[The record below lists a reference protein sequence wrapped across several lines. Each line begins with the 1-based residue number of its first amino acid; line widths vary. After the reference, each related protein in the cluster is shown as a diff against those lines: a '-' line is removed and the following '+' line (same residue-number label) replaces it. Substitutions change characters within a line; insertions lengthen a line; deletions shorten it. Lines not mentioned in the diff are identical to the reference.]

1 MCMRKR
7 IIAFLTKEGDYK
19 IDKRLAFSWSVF
31 LVHHLAI
38 IAAGV
43 IGFLGDPSPTVVKV
57 LGGEISSYLWSTTFI
72 IFGLQALVARIFRKA
87 RAEVVAVL
95 AIAVARLLWCGI
107 LVGAVEV
114 GMADKGTLQVAMAIA
129 AGSFF
134 MLGWSLTV
142 LAWLAGWIKVD
153 TGAGSG
159 AHQDG
164 VIIELRDQLQK
175 VVEDRIE
182 TQVVENQI
190 VENQTVQNQT
200 VEKPATGGGDE
211 AR

>member
-7 IIAFLTKEGDYK
+7 IIAFFSAKADYK
-19 IDKRLAFSWSVF
+19 IDKKLIFSWAIF
-31 LVHHLAI
+31 LLHHTCII
-38 IAAGV
+38 IAGI

-57 LGGEISSYLWSTTFI
+57 LGGEIASYLWSTTFI
-72 IFGLQALVARIFRKA
+72 IFGLQALLARLFRKA
-87 RAEVVAVL
+87 RAEVVAVM
-95 AIAVARLLWCGI
+95 AIAAARLLWCGI

-114 GMADKGTLQVAMAIA
+114 GMADKGTLQVAMALA

-153 TGAGSG
+153 TGTSSG
-159 AHQDG
+159 AHQDE

-182 TQVVENQI
+182 TQVVENQVVENQV
-190 VENQTVQNQT
+190 VENQTVK
-200 VEKPATGGGDE
+200 KPATGGGDE
-211 AR
+211 VR